1 MNEQPSPDS
10 ASGMADQAKE
20 ALRNVTDQASDAFSD
35 VSERGA
41 DYYRRGSQAV
51 GSVDS
56 ATMTGLFIAGA
67 VGFGLGWLVF
77 GQRPRSGDYV
87 ARGMSDSSD
96 RDY

>member
-1 MNEQPSPDS
+1 
-10 ASGMADQAKE
+10 MAGQAKE
-20 ALRNVTDQASDAFSD
+20 ALRNVADQASDAFSD

-41 DYYRRGSQAV
+41 AYYRQGSQAV
-51 GSVDS
+51 GNVDS

-77 GQRPRSGDYV
+77 GQKSRSGDDV
-87 ARGMSDSSD
+87 ARRMSDSSD